1 MFRGHF
7 EKFGNTIKMCEIS
20 AFQRYLST
28 IFLKVFNIYLILN
41 IFQKLEL

>member
-1 MFRGHF
+1 MFRHHF
-7 EKFGNTIKMCEIS
+7 AIFVNTIEMCKIS
-20 AFQRYLST
+20 AFERNLST